1 MSVPEHGW
9 ITSLILVAVLL
20 TVRYFL
26 IRAVRRKSKSDI
38 LSKDQRVW
46 LSRIKNTTIILL
58 VFGLVLIWAP
68 QLQAIALSLTAV
80 AVALVV
86 ATKEMILCLT
96 GAFMR
101 VTTQPF
107 KVGDWVRIDD
117 AAGEVV
123 DINALAFLI
132 QEVDIAGRTYQ
143 FTGRII
149 EIPNGKLFT
158 STIENLTFM
167 KKYVFLDIPFAFQ
180 YGDVDPARVLDG
192 AEAILRSHYAP
203 LADDARKYNRKVEKK
218 AGIDIAD
225 PEPHV
230 YARTTDLGHMVFTA
244 RMFVPTPQAA
254 AIGRAVT
261 HEILSLIYR
270 EKTRA
275 REDGE
280 PAPEN
285 TPENTRESA
294 PGRDAGPFPPKKNP
308 GKAPARP
315 RDGGED

>member
-1 MSVPEHGW
+1 MYFPEHGLV
-9 ITSLILVAVLL
+9 TSLFLIAALL
-20 TVRYFL
+20 TARFFL

-46 LSRIKNTTIILL
+46 LSRIKNTTIILML
-58 VFGLVLIWAP
+58 FGLTLIWAP

-117 AAGEVV
+117 VTGEVV
-123 DINALAFLI
+123 DINALAFI
-132 QEVDIAGRTYQ
+132 VQEVDIDNRTYQ

-149 EIPNGKLFT
+149 EVPNGRLFT
-158 STIENLTFM
+158 GTIENLTFM
-167 KKYVFLDIPFAFQ
+167 KKYVFLDIPFTVQ
-180 YGDVDPARVLDG
+180 YGDVDPAKLLDKANVILLSHYEPLD
-192 AEAILRSHYAP
+192 AEARA
-203 LADDARKYNRKVEKK
+203 YNRKIEKK

-230 YARTTDLGHMVFTA
+230 YARVTDLGHIVFTA
-244 RMFVPTPQAA
+244 RLFVPTAKAA
-254 AIGRAVT
+254 AINRALTQELLALV
-261 HEILSLIYR
+261 YK
-270 EKTRA
+270 EKSAA
-275 REDGE
+275 RKKD
-280 PAPEN
+280 APKD
-285 TPENTRESA
+285 TASK
-294 PGRDAGPFPPKKNP
+294 D
-308 GKAPARP
+308 
-315 RDGGED
+315 